1 MAAIGQDKSM
11 AIAIV
16 LISTK
21 PGFEYKITTKLSD
34 MAEIVES
41 MVLFGE
47 YDAYCKIVMPDF
59 TSLSTFILRNIRTID
74 GVISTTTLTAA
85 TEHQ

>member
-1 MAAIGQDKSM
+1 MAAIDAHDSL
-11 AIAIV
+11 ATAIV

-21 PGFEYKITTKLSD
+21 PGLEKRISQTLSE
-34 MAEIVES
+34 MPEVVES

-59 TSLSTFILRNIRTID
+59 TTLSSFILSNIRTID

-85 TEHQ
+85 INHQ

>member
-1 MAAIGQDKSM
+1 MAAIDEHESV
-11 AIAIV
+11 ATAIV

-21 PGFEYKITTKLSD
+21 PGLENRISTALCEMS
-34 MAEIVES
+34 EVVES

-59 TSLSTFILRNIRTID
+59 TSLSTFILNNIRTID

-85 TEHQ
+85 TNQ

>member
-1 MAAIGQDKSM
+1 MN
-11 AIAIV
+11 
-16 LISTK
+16 
-21 PGFEYKITTKLSD
+21 
-34 MAEIVES
+34 EIVES

-59 TSLSTFILRNIRTID
+59 TSLSAFILRNIRTID

>member
-1 MAAIGQDKSM
+1 MAAIEGHESV
-11 AIAIV
+11 ATAIV

-21 PGFEYKITTKLSD
+21 PGFENRISTALCEMS
-34 MAEIVES
+34 EVVES

-59 TSLSTFILRNIRTID
+59 TSLSTFILNNIRTID

-85 TEHQ
+85 TNQ

>member
-1 MAAIGQDKSM
+1 MAAIDAHDSL
-11 AIAIV
+11 ATAIV

-21 PGFEYKITTKLSD
+21 PGLEKRISQTLSE
-34 MAEIVES
+34 MSEVVES

-59 TSLSTFILRNIRTID
+59 TTLSTFILSNIRTID

-85 TEHQ
+85 INHQ